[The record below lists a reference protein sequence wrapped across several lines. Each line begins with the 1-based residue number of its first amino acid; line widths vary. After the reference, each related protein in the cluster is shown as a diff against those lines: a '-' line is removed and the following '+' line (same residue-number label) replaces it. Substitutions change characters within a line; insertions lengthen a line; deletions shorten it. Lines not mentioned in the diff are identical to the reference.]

1 MARITMNIQTL
12 DWTMGE
18 TVGLYLMLKKGSK
31 ASLRSQG
38 IEVVES
44 EQEQQVAPL
53 GHLHVPKPGAPCLE
67 QPIGAERGGF
77 RPDCS
82 STQRLGIF
90 GEDIETKLSV
100 QDTWWTFWRHEIIEV
115 RNGKT

>member
-77 RPDCS
+77 RPDCAPP
-82 STQRLGIF
+82 QGLGISQKDL
-90 GEDIETKLSV
+90 GDKCSLR
-100 QDTWWTFWRHEIIEV
+100 DTRRKF
-115 RNGKT
+115 